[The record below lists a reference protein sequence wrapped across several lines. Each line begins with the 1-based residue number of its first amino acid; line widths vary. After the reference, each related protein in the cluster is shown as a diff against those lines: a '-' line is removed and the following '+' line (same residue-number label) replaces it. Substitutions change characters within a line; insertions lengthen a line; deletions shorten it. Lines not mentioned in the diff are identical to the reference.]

1 MIAGHGHV
9 EGEEFGE
16 ERVSELFGDPLE
28 GDPREGDP
36 REGDPRDLFCDAP
49 DRDGGFADSV

>member
-1 MIAGHGHV
+1 MGDQAHERPGVIAGHGHV

-28 GDPREGDP
+28 GDPR
-36 REGDPRDLFCDAP
+36 DLFCDAP